1 MISTKSKYL
10 NKSLCGKSLLATF
23 LTLLTCHSFSSAQIH
38 FCNEVVPIEVSVVK
52 EKLKEMLEKNYSN
65 GVNSIA
71 TRQRAAYYFPYIQE
85 VLKKYGIPD
94 DYKFMPLVE
103 SRLKNAKS
111 NAGAGGF
118 WQIMPATAK
127 DLGLVVDR
135 AADERNNIIKS
146 TNAAA
151 RYILSL
157 YQQTNSWTLT
167 AASYNFGIGN
177 IGSVIKK
184 QGTRNYYKMRL
195 NQETAEYLYNL
206 VACKLIYS
214 YSIFDGKA
222 LEQFLSN
229 EGKKV
234 IHESPG
240 QSQPLLQEVMFH
252 TENVLASNPSKQTSI
267 GSFVSKPVKA
277 RVMGGSYFFQS
288 GKIYLR
294 LMEPVTLEKVTLPR
308 NTKIEAILYTDEKD
322 NSRIFADIP
331 GIDIDMQLGLY
342 YGTIIDIDRKPGISI
357 ANNTTKG
364 GHVFLQ
370 ESYEVS
376 LIWKKDLE

>member
-1 MISTKSKYL
+1 MISTKYKYL
-10 NKSLCGKSLLATF
+10 NKGRYRKYLFATF
-23 LTLLTCHSFSSAQIH
+23 LPLFACHFSSSAQIH
-38 FCNEVVPIEVSVVK
+38 FCNEIVPIEVSLIK
-52 EKLKEMLEKNYSN
+52 EKLKEILEKNYNN
-65 GVNSIA
+65 GVNSIG
-71 TRQRAAYYFPYIQE
+71 TRQRAAYYFPYIQD

-94 DYKFMPLVE
+94 DFKFMPLVE
-103 SRLKNAKS
+103 SRLKNATS

-118 WQIMPATAK
+118 WQIMPGTAK

-135 AADERNNIIKS
+135 SVDERNNIIKS

-206 VACKLIYS
+206 VACKLIYN
-214 YSIFDGKA
+214 YSIFDGNA
-222 LEQFLSN
+222 LELFLSN
-229 EGKKV
+229 EGKKI
-234 IHESPG
+234 IHQPSG
-240 QSQPLLQEVMFH
+240 QPPLQEVIFH
-252 TENVLASNPSKQTSI
+252 TENASASNSGKNTSI
-267 GSFVSKPVKA
+267 ENFVSKPVKA

-294 LMEPVTLEKVTLPR
+294 LIEPITLGNIALPR
-308 NTKIEAILYTDEKD
+308 NTKIEAILYTDEND

-331 GIDIDMQLGLY
+331 GIDIDTRLALY

-357 ANNTTKG
+357 ANNTTNS
-364 GHVFLQ
+364 GHIFLQ

-376 LIWKKDLE
+376 LIWKKDLK